1 MIPTSPTSP
10 VSWTAA
16 AAPAVAPVPAV
27 MAVAPAA
34 AAARDAQAGLEQR
47 RGQPRAA
54 TGTPG
59 KRSGLQDSPDD
70 VATEQARTE
79 RAREQAERLREMELA
94 RRETVEELRQ
104 ALRKAWD
111 ASAAVVEQALAL
123 EAESH
128 ATTAQTA
135 QTVQAARA
143 LDAYGGSGDA
153 AQRPPGISR
162 RV

>member
-47 RGQPRAA
+47 RGQPRTAA
-54 TGTPG
+54 G
-59 KRSGLQDSPDD
+59 KGLAEPATQA
-70 VATEQARTE
+70 ATEQARSE
-79 RAREQAERLREMELA
+79 RAREHAERQREIEQA
-94 RRETVEELRQ
+94 RRETVEELRL

-111 ASAAVVEQALAL
+111 ASAAVVEQALARD
-123 EAESH
+123 AETRS
-128 ATTAQTA
+128 AAQT
-135 QTVQAARA
+135 ARA
-143 LDAYGGSGDA
+143 LDAYAGPGDA
-153 AQRPPGISR
+153 TDKPPGISR

>member
-16 AAPAVAPVPAV
+16 AAPAVALVPAV

-54 TGTPG
+54 AG
-59 KRSGLQDSPDD
+59 KGQGVPDPVTQ
-70 VATEQARTE
+70 VADEQARTE
-79 RAREQAERLREMELA
+79 RAREQAERLREMEQS

-111 ASAAVVEQALAL
+111 ASAAVVEQALARD
-123 EAESH
+123 AESRS
-128 ATTAQTA
+128 AAQTA
-135 QTVQAARA
+135 RA
-143 LDAYGGSGDA
+143 IDAYGGSGDA
-153 AQRPPGISR
+153 ADKPPGISR

>member
-1 MIPTSPTSP
+1 M
-10 VSWTAA
+10 VS
-16 AAPAVAPVPAV
+16 
-27 MAVAPAA
+27 
-34 AAARDAQAGLEQR
+34 
-47 RGQPRAA
+47 
-54 TGTPG
+54 
-59 KRSGLQDSPDD
+59 
-70 VATEQARTE
+70 
-79 RAREQAERLREMELA
+79 

-111 ASAAVVEQALAL
+111 ASAAVVEQALAR

-128 ATTAQTA
+128 TTAA
-135 QTVQAARA
+135 QTARA

>member
-59 KRSGLQDSPDD
+59 KRPGLQDPPDD
-70 VATEQARTE
+70 AATEQARAE
-79 RAREQAERLREMELA
+79 RVREQAERLRAMELS

-111 ASAAVVEQALAL
+111 ASAAVVEQALAR
-123 EAESH
+123 EAEAH
-128 ATTAQTA
+128 TTAA
-135 QTVQAARA
+135 QTARA
-143 LDAYGGSGDA
+143 LDAYGGSGGSGDA

>member
-34 AAARDAQAGLEQR
+34 PAARDAQGNLEHR
-47 RGQPRAA
+47 RGQTRPAQAPAADRADTRDPA
-54 TGTPG
+54 
-59 KRSGLQDSPDD
+59 K
-70 VATEQARTE
+70 QAALE
-79 RAREQAERLREMELA
+79 HAREQRVQEEAQRLEDMEVN
-94 RRETVEELRQ
+94 RRETVEQLRQ

-111 ASAAVVEQALAL
+111 ASAAVVEHALARES
-123 EAESH
+123 EALNG
-128 ATTAQTA
+128 T
-135 QTVQAARA
+135 QAARA
-143 LDAYGGSGDA
+143 RDAYAPSTDGPDK
-153 AQRPPGISR
+153 PPGLSR